1 MTPAEKS
8 SITGLILAGGRSS
21 RMNPDQAGKPRDK
34 ALIEFRGK
42 RLVDHV
48 FERIAPQVGGVM
60 INANQN
66 YEQYKSFGVR
76 VVSDAIGEF
85 AGPPKEEE
93 YRRLFNR
100 LEALP
105 LPVVVGMHGT
115 VIRCVERF
123 AFELVGHRVG
133 VVLDLL

>member
-21 RMNPDQAGKPRDK
+21 RMNVDTAGKPRDK
-34 ALIEFRGK
+34 ALLEFRGK

-66 YEQYKSFGVR
+66 Y
-76 VVSDAIGEF
+76 
-85 AGPPKEEE
+85 
-93 YRRLFNR
+93 
-100 LEALP
+100 
-105 LPVVVGMHGT
+105 
-115 VIRCVERF
+115 
-123 AFELVGHRVG
+123 
-133 VVLDLL
+133 